1 MAVKLG
7 RASSFPGP
15 GRRFN
20 GQLAGDSSSAA
31 KAFPI
36 VAPQDV
42 RAGDGPPPTQGPTMN
57 CLPLM
62 IPLDQQPAIE
72 TGPSPAALADV
83 HLPTDLPPWWVLG
96 ELDAAA
102 FESTEER
109 WVARWANPSARSSIH
124 LQYHRASGRA
134 RLRHQFLGSELFE
147 IRACEAELE
156 GLARR
161 LLEPVPLSW
170 DEALRTAL
178 LPWRVDLPP
187 RYSGSRW
194 MLPFGPLLTL
204 VVPVP
209 YGEIPRLQALLAAR
223 VANTPADRC
232 TGLVGF
238 TGCSLRYDDSRR
250 PHWFTSV
257 NDAEAL
263 FRKSTHLPA
272 RVREFPL
279 RDGRPGW
286 FVERP
291 VYLALLVIPMAGIVK
306 TVEWLHEERFVRSA
320 AEAKQLAFKGPF
332 GEELSAFLLTT
343 DALDD
348 CPAQTVQS
356 PVARIDQMTYSL
368 GAGGMRLSWFSYLG
382 FARDIGRALSESGF
396 AHSGSGIALQAS
408 RTAH

>member
-1 MAVKLG
+1 
-7 RASSFPGP
+7 
-15 GRRFN
+15 
-20 GQLAGDSSSAA
+20 
-31 KAFPI
+31 
-36 VAPQDV
+36 
-42 RAGDGPPPTQGPTMN
+42 MN

-62 IPLDQQPAIE
+62 IPLDQQPAIAA
-72 TGPSPAALADV
+72 GPSPAALTDV
-83 HLPTDLPPWWVLG
+83 RLPSDLPPWWVVG

-109 WVARWANPSARSSIH
+109 WVARWADPVARSSIA

-134 RLRHQFLGSELFE
+134 RLRHQFLGSEPFE

-156 GLARR
+156 GLALR

-170 DEALRTAL
+170 DEALRKAL

-194 MLPFGPLLTL
+194 MLPLGPLLTL
-204 VVPVP
+204 VVPVA
-209 YGEIPRLQALLAAR
+209 YGEIPRLQALVAAR
-223 VANTPADRC
+223 VADTPADRC

-238 TGCSLRYDDSRR
+238 TGSSVRYDDSRR
-250 PHWFTSV
+250 PSWFTSV
-257 NDAEAL
+257 DDAEAL
-263 FRKSTHLPA
+263 FRKSTNLPA
-272 RVREFPL
+272 RVREYPL

-291 VYLALLVIPMAGIVK
+291 IYLALLVVPMAGIVK

-320 AEAKQLAFKGPF
+320 AEAKELGAKGPF
-332 GEELSAFLLTT
+332 GEELSAFMLTT

-348 CPAQTVQS
+348 CPAHTVHS
-356 PVARIDQMTYSL
+356 PAAKIEQMTYSL
-368 GAGGMRLSWFSYLG
+368 GAGGMRLSWFNYLG
-382 FARDIGRALSESGF
+382 FARDIGRALSEAGF
-396 AHSGSGIALQAS
+396 ARTGCGIALQAS